1 MGGVL
6 FCLLYQEAYVVF
18 VRLWG
23 EQNFDTYLV
32 AGIEGSLYLAGAG
45 TNFVMTAIITINHFF
60 INYAIHGNP
69 KDMIVNRIAI
79 LFKLVVYIM
88 LLVSNSRLDFARAVL
103 WTNAMQYLTD
113 MCLLLV
119 LVSIESQF
127 DSFNALREEL
137 RREKREGR
145 KRV

>member
-1 MGGVL
+1 ML
-6 FCLLYQEAYVVF
+6 

-23 EQNFDTYLV
+23 VEHFDTYLA
-32 AGIEGSLYLAGAG
+32 AGVEGSIYLASAG
-45 TNFVMTAIITINHFF
+45 MAFLMTVIITINHFF

-113 MCLLLV
+113 MCLLLL

-127 DSFNALREEL
+127 DSFNALRKEL
-137 RREKREGR
+137 RREKREGK

>member
-1 MGGVL
+1 
-6 FCLLYQEAYVVF
+6 
-18 VRLWG
+18 
-23 EQNFDTYLV
+23 
-32 AGIEGSLYLAGAG
+32 
-45 TNFVMTAIITINHFF
+45 
-60 INYAIHGNP
+60 
-69 KDMIVNRIAI
+69 MIVNRIAI

-88 LLVSNSRLDFARAVL
+88 LLVSNSRLYFARAVL

-113 MCLLLV
+113 MCLLLL

-127 DSFNALREEL
+127 DSFNALRKEL

>member
-1 MGGVL
+1 ML
-6 FCLLYQEAYVVF
+6 

-23 EQNFDTYLV
+23 VEHFDTYLATGV
-32 AGIEGSLYLAGAG
+32 EGSIYLAAAG
-45 TNFVMTAIITINHFF
+45 MAFLMTVIITINHFF

-113 MCLLLV
+113 MCLLLL